1 MNRIVLWAIAVC
13 LLFVA
18 DYFSVG
24 LFLDAQHPVLR
35 RAMTGQY
42 GDDDGHA
49 STVVSDLYGTRDEE
63 LIEIAQNF
71 FPMIADTITRLARTA
86 S

>member
-13 LLFVA
+13 LVSWPLTLA
-18 DYFSVG
+18 W

-35 RAMTGQY
+35 HAMTGQY

-49 STVVSDLYGTRDEE
+49 STVLSDLYATR
-63 LIEIAQNF
+63 
-71 FPMIADTITRLARTA
+71 
-86 S
+86 